1 MCIYVKRLVVDRLFV
16 HKTSLLLLLFSLWR
30 QTKTWNIFFLFLF
43 CIQILISFQICAVYE
58 ITFLNCCG
66 DSFVLWHL
74 AFLFKPRCNFS
85 FVFVTARLRRYI
97 LLFSIPIKVPLW
109 HVSYGA
115 MQLFT
120 SRGISVK
127 ELVLTQFLLIYY
139 LSSQVLPQTFITLA
153 SVRLG
158 YDTDNKLF
166 LEA

>member
-74 AFLFKPRCNFS
+74 AFS
-85 FVFVTARLRRYI
+85 FQTALQFFVRLCDSSPPVLHFIVLNSYKSASLTCQLWSYATFHIKGDICKRARSNTI
-97 LLFSIPIKVPLW
+97 LVD
-109 HVSYGA
+109 
-115 MQLFT
+115 
-120 SRGISVK
+120 
-127 ELVLTQFLLIYY
+127 LL
-139 LSSQVLPQTFITLA
+139 SFIT
-153 SVRLG
+153 SIT
-158 YDTDNKLF
+158 TDIYHTSERKTRV
-166 LEA
+166 